1 LLGCIIQARMGST
14 RFPGKVLEILDGTNP
29 SLQFTINQ
37 LKESKFLQKIVIA
50 TTKNSEDDQIVSF
63 AEKSGIDIFRGDSDN
78 VLSRY
83 YECAKFFSFGSILRV
98 TADCSLI
105 DPLIV
110 DKGASLFLEND
121 YDYVTNTSHRT
132 FPDGNETEFFSFSAL
147 ELAYNNA
154 ILPSER
160 EHVTPYFCNNKEKFK
175 IYNFSHDEN
184 ISHLRWTLDYDVDLK
199 LIKILISKIHT
210 RPIHMINILEILKN
224 EPDLIKIN
232 QAHKPNE
239 GYFKSLKEDDEFI
252 RKSDS

>member
-1 LLGCIIQARMGST
+1 MFGCIIQARMGST

-63 AEKSGIDIFRGDSDN
+63 AEKSGIDIFRGDSDD

-98 TADCSLI
+98 TADCTLI

-121 YDYVTNTSHRT
+121 YDYVTNTSPRT

-147 ELAYNNA
+147 ESAYNNA

-160 EHVTPYFCNNKEKFK
+160 EHVTPYFCNNKEKF
-175 IYNFSHDEN
+175 N
-184 ISHLRWTLDYDVDLK
+184 
-199 LIKILISKIHT
+199 
-210 RPIHMINILEILKN
+210 
-224 EPDLIKIN
+224 
-232 QAHKPNE
+232 A
-239 GYFKSLKEDDEFI
+239 
-252 RKSDS
+252 

>member
-1 LLGCIIQARMGST
+1 MVPLVFAQEQNRLVFYVGLGKNRSKILQDQIKLITENNQETLNALHYVKKLSE
-14 RFPGKVLEILDGTNP
+14 KVLET
-29 SLQFTINQ
+29 
-37 LKESKFLQKIVIA
+37 
-50 TTKNSEDDQIVSF
+50 
-63 AEKSGIDIFRGDSDN
+63 KSGIDIFRGDSDN

-110 DKGASLFLEND
+110 DKGASLFLENN
-121 YDYVTNTSHRT
+121 YDYVTNTSPRT

-147 ELAYNNA
+147 ELAYKNA

-160 EHVTPYFCNNKEKFK
+160 EHVTPYFRNNKEKFK
-175 IYNFSHDEN
+175 IHNFSYDEN
-184 ISHLRWTLDYDVDLK
+184 ISHLRWTLDYADDLK

-210 RPIHMINILEILKN
+210 RPIHMTNILEILKN
-224 EPDLIKIN
+224 EPDLVKIN
-232 QAHKPNE
+232 QIHKPNE

-252 RKSDS
+252 RKSGS